1 MTNPPPPGNWGP
13 PQPPYGQGQPPYGSG
28 PWPPQQGWG
37 PPPQPPKNNSL
48 KWLLIGVAVL
58 LVIAISVGAT
68 LLFTRDGG
76 GGTTQTAN
84 GNPPAA
90 GEIASANDTGP
101 VSIITEDP
109 TCEPWRP
116 IISTLA
122 NQQRQ
127 GWDKRNHAV
136 PSSSW
141 NAADTQLHEAT
152 ADAMRRAADQTLG
165 LAKLTPHRIMRELYE
180 QSVAY
185 WRAYADSIPT
195 YTPVNNSLAVTASDT
210 SDSITSI
217 CGAIDNGAAAA
228 RRPLINSGNTTAGS
242 ATPPT
247 PLESPETFVKASD
260 SEFCDEWSRLVKRF
274 ESDSTA
280 WREWDAT
287 SPASDW
293 TPEHRRMMES
303 ISPIMT
309 GFAEDTQA
317 LGAQSGNALVADFAR
332 LSSQYLLAYV
342 QAIPSYTSADSYLS
356 SVGTLGYLTVFN
368 ACAAV
373 GS

>member
-13 PQPPYGQGQPPYGSG
+13 PQPPHGQGQPPYGSG

-58 LVIAISVGAT
+58 LVVAISVGAT

-109 TCEPWRP
+109 TCAAWRP
-116 IISTLA
+116 INDELVA
-122 NQQRQ
+122 EQKK
-127 GWDKRNHAV
+127 GWGERDFSL

-141 NAADTQLHEAT
+141 TNEQRRMHNSVAT
-152 ADAMRRAADQTLG
+152 AMRRAADQTVS

-180 QSVAY
+180 QSIAY

-195 YTPVNNSLAVTASDT
+195 YTVQDNSLAVTASDT
-210 SDSITSI
+210 SGAVVTM
-217 CGAIDNGAAAA
+217 CAAIDYRSAAT
-228 RRPLINSGNTTAGS
+228 RGPLVPVATSPTNLAPIGDPAKPSIFLPASGNTVCAQWTS
-242 ATPPT
+242 I
-247 PLESPETFVKASD
+247 SD
-260 SEFCDEWSRLVKRF
+260 KFDDDTE
-274 ESDSTA
+274 A
-280 WREWDAT
+280 WRESDGGIPAT
-287 SPASDW
+287 DW
-293 TPEHRRMMES
+293 TPERHA
-303 ISPIMT
+303 IMDD
-309 GFAEDTQA
+309 AASKMLAYADAIQA
-317 LGAQSGNALVADFAR
+317 LGTRSGNPILNDFAT
-332 LSSQYLLAYV
+332 LSAQYFRAYTNS
-342 QAIPSYTSADSYLS
+342 IPTYTSADSYLS
-356 SVGTLGYLTVFN
+356 ATASYANFIVFN
-368 ACAAV
+368 ACAAA
-373 GS
+373 GQ